1 MKWFKHTSTA
11 RNDERIARLEDKA
24 GLEAYGFYF
33 KMLEIVAEVIDATD
47 RHEVTYS
54 LSRWGRQANIST
66 KKFVFLSQ
74 CCAEVGLMLVQ
85 RCNDDMT
92 VKIPNLLKYRDN
104 HTKNLQVTYKQELEE
119 DKEIDKDKELS
130 ESVEGS
136 QIPADE
142 NSKKTHTQ
150 IQIGLISD
158 ALKKIGMMPINP
170 TLPKFMAL
178 LEAGATVDEF
188 VATAN
193 EKRGTDKFN
202 FSYLLTV
209 MRNRRQEAASQGKL
223 HKGAMPAST
232 SREAG
237 RNIAAKSVFT
247 PENTKHLQG
256 NNLNLIG
263 VENEVRA
270 ITN

>member
-74 CCAEVGLMLVQ
+74 CCADVGLMLVQ

-104 HTKNLQVTYKQELEE
+104 HTKNLQVTSKQELEE
-119 DKEIDKDKELS
+119 DKDKDKDKELS

-136 QIPADE
+136 QIPEDE
-142 NSKKTHTQ
+142 NIKKTHTQ
-150 IQIGLISD
+150 IQIGLISES
-158 ALKKIGMMPINP
+158 LKKIGMMPINP
-170 TLPKFMAL
+170 TLPKFIAL

-188 VATAN
+188 VSTAN

-209 MRNRRQEAASQGKL
+209 MGNRRQEAASQGKL
-223 HKGAMPAST
+223 HKGAMPATT
-232 SREAG
+232 SREQG
-237 RNIAAKSVFT
+237 RNIAAKSIFT

-256 NNLNLIG
+256 NQLKTIE
-263 VENEVRA
+263 VEHEQRA
-270 ITN
+270 ITA